1 MKPANPIAR
10 LPAFWRGKMIARAV
24 FLIVVAALLAAVA
37 AAFGI
42 AHDYG
47 YLRASILTGSPGGQY
62 HALATRLSGRARRE
76 HGTLTVIPT
85 AGSIENVSRLASNSR
100 RCSDMFALIQDGT
113 PVPGEARLE
122 LLGRLPAP
130 ESLMLLGR
138 AGRTFHTLP
147 DFRGASIG
155 IGPQGS
161 GTAYLVQQLLADT
174 DLRELDIHLSHHELP
189 EQAKLVA
196 EGKLDLAAFVMQE
209 DAEFLHTIVRQYN
222 LDIVAPQ
229 DLQGLIARYPWL
241 SLGLIPAGRYDL
253 VRHIPTTDKQVVR
266 LRTLL
271 IASPCAQ
278 RADRI
283 ALLMLTA
290 AELPNF
296 VRDNPPSSTAPA
308 SVLPLAGEAR
318 QFFLTGE
325 PELADRYFPWLVNI
339 MSPAYW
345 VYLVMA
351 VTVLFNMMRGYSKFR
366 LWRIDAAREKIETAL
381 KQLVDPA
388 FTHAQMR
395 AVPGEQVMA
404 SPERRAVAQGLMER
418 LHALRARCQRQTNS
432 FVTPMGDEIYY
443 RYQQALIDEAAT
455 TLAALLERVHPS
467 QREAGAAKPDAR
479 TSTAAPRKE
488 RSA

>member
-1 MKPANPIAR
+1 MKPTNPIAR
-10 LPAFWRGKMIARAV
+10 LPALWRGKVVARAL
-24 FLIVVAALLAAVA
+24 FLIIVAALLAAVA

-42 AHDYG
+42 ARDYG

-62 HALATRLSGRARRE
+62 HALATRLSERARRE

-85 AGSIENVSRLASNSR
+85 AGSIENVNRLASASG

-113 PVPGEARLE
+113 PVPAEARLE

-147 DFRGASIG
+147 DFRGTSIG

-161 GTAYLVQQLLADT
+161 GTAFLVQQLLADT

-253 VRHIPTTDKQVVR
+253 VRHIPATDKQVVR

-308 SVLPLAGEAR
+308 SMLPLAGEAR

-404 SPERRAVAQGLMER
+404 SPERRAVAQALMER

-479 TSTAAPRKE
+479 TSAAPRKE

>member
-1 MKPANPIAR
+1 MKPTNPIAR
-10 LPAFWRGKMIARAV
+10 LPALWRGKVVARAL
-24 FLIVVAALLAAVA
+24 FLIVVAAVIAGVA

-42 AHDYG
+42 ARDYG
-47 YLRASILTGSPGGQY
+47 YLQASILTGSPGGQY
-62 HALATRLSGRARRE
+62 HALATRLSERARRE

-113 PVPGEARLE
+113 PVPREAKLE
-122 LLGRLPAP
+122 LLGRLPTP

-138 AGRTFHTLP
+138 AGRAFHALP
-147 DFRGASIG
+147 DFRGTSIG

-174 DLRELDIHLSHHELP
+174 DLRELDISLSNHELP

-241 SLGLIPAGRYDL
+241 SLGVIPAGRYDL

-308 SVLPLAGEAR
+308 SMLPLAGEAR

-404 SPERRAVAQGLMER
+404 SPERRAVAQALMER

-479 TSTAAPRKE
+479 TSATPRKE

>member
-1 MKPANPIAR
+1 
-10 LPAFWRGKMIARAV
+10 
-24 FLIVVAALLAAVA
+24 
-37 AAFGI
+37 
-42 AHDYG
+42 
-47 YLRASILTGSPGGQY
+47 
-62 HALATRLSGRARRE
+62 
-76 HGTLTVIPT
+76 
-85 AGSIENVSRLASNSR
+85 
-100 RCSDMFALIQDGT
+100 
-113 PVPGEARLE
+113 
-122 LLGRLPAP
+122 
-130 ESLMLLGR
+130 
-138 AGRTFHTLP
+138 
-147 DFRGASIG
+147 
-155 IGPQGS
+155 
-161 GTAYLVQQLLADT
+161 
-174 DLRELDIHLSHHELP
+174 
-189 EQAKLVA
+189 
-196 EGKLDLAAFVMQE
+196 
-209 DAEFLHTIVRQYN
+209 
-222 LDIVAPQ
+222 
-229 DLQGLIARYPWL
+229 
-241 SLGLIPAGRYDL
+241 
-253 VRHIPTTDKQVVR
+253 VR

-404 SPERRAVAQGLMER
+404 SPERRAVAQALMER

-455 TLAALLERVHPS
+455 TLAALLERVHLS

-479 TSTAAPRKE
+479 TTAAPRKE